1 MRKAWREEGYEGRAV
16 LEKRDSGSIAVLMD
30 SVLVMTKQELVSIIC
45 KQEVTLKRLKGQV
58 VCTLSDTAAA
68 FSGYEEFSE
77 VSLVEKAFLLVAA

>member
-30 SVLVMTKQELVSIIC
+30 SVLVMSKQELVSIIC
-45 KQEVTLKRLKGQV
+45 KQEATLKRLKGQG

-68 FSGYEEFSE
+68 FSCYEEFSE
-77 VSLVEKAFLLVAA
+77 VLLAKRVFLLVAA